1 MLPWC
6 RHWYTKGGPVSTQ
19 LRSSRYYSRLL
30 VPVVL
35 RAIFGRREIV
45 RSLGTAAYSDA
56 CIKARVWEGRLA
68 LLFAFLKEHH
78 QRMTSK
84 EIERLIDYYLTST
97 LHECEEE
104 RATRD
109 VSDDEREAIALT
121 LTDLLE
127 KSQGELIA
135 HDYRRISQTADDL
148 LDTHKY
154 TLEKNSEEYQRLCRG
169 LLQAQQRVFR
179 IESERWEGDYSSF
192 PVTGGNGAGRQSTD
206 PLPLTRSKMISE
218 GLKEYFHHYAHREQR
233 TNQEKDLGFRRFLEI
248 IGGDRPIQEVK
259 KGDCIKFRDTLSRFP
274 RRTPDKLRG
283 KPIADMLRVLEG
295 KRGGYTRVTKN
306 TVNYALDDLRH
317 FFSWAIKH
325 DLFDTKNPVDGIA
338 YEGTKQ
344 ESYEPFTDGD
354 LVRIFT
360 SPKFLA
366 QQNGRYPGRYWLIL
380 SLAYSGARREELA
393 QLLVSDIKQ
402 DQEGV
407 WYFDITPDEERG
419 TRVKN
424 EASQRR
430 TPLHSHLVHLGFL
443 AYVEKVKKLHGEK
456 SLLFPIPKKTRG
468 RQTVGDA
475 VGKWHQRHC
484 RKVGVTGKKPLH
496 SFRHTVVTR
505 LIGAGVA
512 QDKVQMIVGHTD
524 STVTGGIYTD
534 RQMIPLTLLQQ
545 CLEKLEYQSL
555 SLTKKHA

>member
-1 MLPWC
+1 M
-6 RHWYTKGGPVSTQ
+6 STQ
-19 LRSSRYYSRLL
+19 LRGSRYYSRLL

-35 RAIFGRREIV
+35 RGIFGRREIV
-45 RSLGTAAYSDA
+45 RSLGTPAYTDA

-68 LLFAFLKEHH
+68 VLFAFLKEHRE
-78 QRMTSK
+78 RMTTK
-84 EIERLIDYYLTST
+84 EIEGLIQHYLCST

-104 RATRD
+104 RATRT
-109 VSDDEREAIALT
+109 VSDDEREAIGLA

-127 KSQGELIA
+127 KSHGELIT

-148 LDTHKY
+148 LETHEY
-154 TLEKNSEEYQRLCRG
+154 TLNKNSEEYQRLCRG

-179 IESERWEGDYSSF
+179 IESERWDGDYSTSPF
-192 PVTGGNGAGRQSTD
+192 PARGIGTGQSAD
-206 PLPLTRSKMISE
+206 PLPLTRSKLISE
-218 GLKEYFHHYAHREQR
+218 GLREYFEHYAHREQR
-233 TNQEKDLGFRRFLEI
+233 TNQEKHLGFRRFLEI
-248 IGGDRPIQEVK
+248 IGGDRLIQEVK
-259 KGDCIKFRDTLSRFP
+259 KGDCIKFRDTLARFP
-274 RRTPDKLRG
+274 RRTPDNLRG
-283 KPIADMLRVLEG
+283 KPIVDMLKSLEG

-325 DLFDTKNPVDGIA
+325 DFFEGKNPVDGIA

-344 ESYEPFTDGD
+344 ESYEPFTDDD

-360 SPKFLA
+360 SDKFLT
-366 QQNGRYPGRYWLIL
+366 QRTGRHPERYWLIL
-380 SLAYSGARREELA
+380 CLAYSGARREELA
-393 QLLVSDIKQ
+393 QLLVSDLKQ
-402 DQEGV
+402 DPAGV

-430 TPLHSHLVHLGFL
+430 TPLHCHLIQLGFL
-443 AYVEKVKKLHGEK
+443 SYVEKLKKTHGEK

-484 RKVGVTGKKPLH
+484 RKIGVTGKKPLH
-496 SFRHTVVTR
+496 AFRHTVVTR
-505 LIGAGVA
+505 LIGASVP

-534 RQMIPLTLLQQ
+534 RQMIPLTLLRD
-545 CLEKLEYQSL
+545 CLEKLDYRLPL
-555 SLTKKHA
+555 SKMSGVP